1 MNKNIE
7 HKKLRYSNLSFLL
20 IKKSNLFE
28 VDNNILNCFEN
39 KNQEIKCKIDSKN
52 KISKLITE
60 ININLDSILETKS
73 YEKTN
78 YFNYFSKFDYG
89 ISNIEVENDILFAKN
104 TLGKIK
110 MQIENNENID
120 SLLYSDFRK
129 LIIFKFALESFKSVW
144 YLEKPYLYFSSDFYD
159 IVTANNEINSFFSDF
174 NQFEVSNLIG
184 FENDYY
190 SYYDIPISISI
201 SILKELNN
209 LTIDN
214 NFQNE
219 YNNLIELNKLNLSG
233 EYYLILGNDN

>member
-1 MNKNIE
+1 M
-7 HKKLRYSNLSFLL
+7 
-20 IKKSNLFE
+20 FE

-78 YFNYFSKFDYG
+78 YL
-89 ISNIEVENDILFAKN
+89 NDILFAKN

-201 SILKELNN
+201 SILMELNN